1 MINNEYIYQPNIEL
15 DIDYIGKL
23 VSNKQFKNQQCL
35 AGHQRLVSDDA
46 YMTSIKKRF
55 PFLSKMYNI
64 YTVYGKGNI
73 PMHVDAA
80 RDCAFNIPI
89 KGTEQ
94 SDTIFY
100 KYAEDPLLEYNK
112 ERVYNLVKSNVE
124 EVFRFTLLRPTL
136 IDNAIPHEVINH
148 GFATRLIL
156 SWSVNKE
163 YSFED
168 AKALFEKSINE
179 SVHPE
184 S

>member
-1 MINNEYIYQPNIEL
+1 MINNEFIYQP
-15 DIDYIGKL
+15 DIDIDLEYIKKM
-23 VSNKQFKNQQCL
+23 VTDNQFKHQKGL
-35 AGHQRLVSDDA
+35 AGHQRMVSDDP
-46 YMTSIKKRF
+46 YMSSVKKRF

-64 YTVYGKGNI
+64 YTVYGKGTI

-100 KYAEDPLLEYNK
+100 KFKEDPVLEYNK
-112 ERVYNLVKSNVE
+112 ERVYNLVKSEVE
-124 EVFRFTLLRPTL
+124 EVFRFTLLKPTL

-148 GFATRLIL
+148 GLSTRIIL

-163 YSFED
+163 YSFEQ
-168 AKALFEKSINE
+168 AKELFKKHINE
-179 SVHPE
+179 QPRQE
-184 S
+184 T